1 MRKKAIVCFILV
13 TLFFV
18 SVLPTSTF
26 GSVDSHVSSGTSA
39 AQSTTDAV
47 DWWPMFHH
55 DLSHMGYSTS
65 TAPRTNQTLWTYTT
79 GGAVETSP
87 AVVNGIVYIGS
98 DDNEVYALNASTGAL
113 LWNYTTSGPV
123 YSSPA
128 VADGEVFVDSLFFE
142 SFPSLGGVILGKVYA
157 LNATTGALIW
167 TNPPISTTSA
177 SSPAVAEGIVYIAQG
192 SYMFALNDSTGAQ
205 VWNYSIG
212 VFTQSSPAVADGILY
227 VGSED
232 KSVYALNA
240 STGAYVWS
248 YATGGWV
255 DSSPTVADGRVF
267 VVSFDGNTYTLNATN
282 GALIWECAT
291 DSVSSNYNL
300 VGVPSSPAV
309 VDGIVYLSSTFN
321 QRAYALDAS
330 TGAVL
335 WNSSISGIV
344 SSSPAVAG
352 GMVFFGSYDNKLYAL
367 DACTGALVW
376 SYRTGGTV
384 FSSPAVADD
393 ILYVGSDDESVYA
406 FGPGVNNHELT
417 VTGVRAEKTVV
428 GQGYSVNITVITM
441 DFNETSE
448 TLNVTVYANTTS
460 IGSQNIALSTGSFA
474 AVSFT
479 WNTSGFAIGNYT
491 IQAYDWLV
499 PDETNSA
506 ENSLTYAFHV
516 GVPGDLNAD
525 GTVDIYDAI
534 ILAGAFN
541 STPSSTNWNPNA
553 DINGDG
559 IVDIY
564 DAMILSSHFG
574 QSILL

>member
-1 MRKKAIVCFILV
+1 
-13 TLFFV
+13 
-18 SVLPTSTF
+18 
-26 GSVDSHVSSGTSA
+26 
-39 AQSTTDAV
+39 
-47 DWWPMFHH
+47 
-55 DLSHMGYSTS
+55 MGG
-65 TAPRTNQTLWTYTT
+65 L
-79 GGAVETSP
+79 
-87 AVVNGIVYIGS
+87 
-98 DDNEVYALNASTGAL
+98 
-113 LWNYTTSGPV
+113 
-123 YSSPA
+123 
-128 VADGEVFVDSLFFE
+128 
-142 SFPSLGGVILGKVYA
+142 ILGKVYA
-157 LNATTGALIW
+157 LNATTGALVW

-177 SSPAVAEGIVYIAQG
+177 SSPVVAEGIVYIAQG

-321 QRAYALDAS
+321 QRAYALEAS
-330 TGAVL
+330 SGAIL
-335 WNSSISGIV
+335 WNSSISGVV

-367 DACTGALVW
+367 DACTGAHVW
-376 SYRTGGTV
+376 SYTTGGTV

-393 ILYVGSDDESVYA
+393 VLYVGSDDGSVYA
-406 FGPGVNNHELT
+406 FGPGVNNHELA
-417 VTGVRAEKTVV
+417 VTSLRAEKTVV
-428 GQGYSVNITVITM
+428 GQGYSVNITVIAM

-448 TLNVTVYANTTS
+448 TLNVTVYANATS
-460 IGSQNIALSTGSFA
+460 MASQNVTLSTGSFMR
-474 AVSFT
+474 VTFT
-479 WNTSGFAIGNYT
+479 WNTSGFPFGNYT
-491 IQAYDWLV
+491 IRAYAWLV
-499 PDETNSA
+499 PDQTNSA
-506 ENSLTYAFHV
+506 ENSLPSGIFYV
-516 GVPGDLNAD
+516 GIPGDINGDGTVDIYDATILSSAFNSTPSSGNWNPNADINGD

-534 ILAGAFN
+534 ILAANFN
-541 STPSSTNWNPNA
+541 QHLP
-553 DINGDG
+553 
-559 IVDIY
+559 
-564 DAMILSSHFG
+564 
-574 QSILL
+574 